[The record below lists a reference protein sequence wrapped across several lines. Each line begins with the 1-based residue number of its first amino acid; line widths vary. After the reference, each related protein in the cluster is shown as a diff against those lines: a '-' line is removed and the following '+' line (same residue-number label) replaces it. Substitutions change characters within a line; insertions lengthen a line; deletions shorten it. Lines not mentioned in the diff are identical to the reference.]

1 MPKRSRPKMKVMAVY
16 DQAAAAPVTQGQ
28 VVGKLQI
35 TAPDMTEVDVPLI
48 AAQPVAKV
56 GALARAGLAAG
67 YLLFGHKN

>member
-1 MPKRSRPKMKVMAVY
+1 MTVY
-16 DQAAAAPVTQGQ
+16 DHAAAAPVTQGQ

-35 TAPDMTEVDVPLI
+35 TAPDMTEVDAPLI